1 VVPPF
6 SRSKT
11 AVLRFGLPVAFAL
24 LVAVVYADP
33 LFARRSF
40 VGRDLVAYGLPTE
53 KATHDAWSRG
63 TLPVWNDD
71 VSGGRPLMP
80 NPNTGVLYPLR
91 PLLALLPFPA
101 AMRLMPVLHWIVSAW
116 GMIALV
122 SVLGGS
128 RAAGWVAAGTYAFS
142 GVLVS
147 EVFYIP
153 LQAGAALQPW
163 ALWALARR
171 SEPGRR
177 ALGLGVV
184 YGLMLL
190 AGDAISIV
198 VALLAA
204 AIWILVELPA
214 AERRG
219 AAASAAAGLLLAGL
233 LAAPQLWA
241 TAGVV
246 PETRRAVS
254 GISIGE
260 SLAFCL
266 QPWRLAE
273 LVVPFPFGET
283 WTLDPARNW
292 GAGIVR
298 TFFPTL
304 FCGAFALLAF
314 AAGGS
319 GRGVRFC
326 RVLALVAAL
335 LAASGL
341 LAPPGLR
348 ALPSPLPLRYPE
360 KLVVGLT
367 LALAVQAGLGFD
379 RIAVAPKRAARWAMA
394 VAGGLAVLA
403 AAATLLSRGPA
414 RTQLPSAIAEAGLIW
429 AATSGAL
436 GILGPGWAARRMLAA
451 GVLGVLPLLATRRL
465 ALTDRDDA
473 VFPPTAFARAL
484 QRRDPDERYR
494 AVDASRYRAP
504 SPLEDAAR
512 GANPEGT
519 AFARRSWY
527 FQTPVLWHRGTVFN
541 SDLDVGDFSRIES
554 LRRVSAF
561 AAADPSG
568 SALFAS
574 ASLRHAVRYRDQA
587 PLPGFTRFG
596 GDALQ
601 DWDENPSGLPDVRLV
616 SGWREV
622 SDAVAALGVL
632 PALAAGEVVIET
644 GRSASGQAAQGS
656 VKILEKTPE
665 RLELTANAP
674 EAGWLFVLRG
684 FWRFRDVRVD
694 GRAVEPVPAQ
704 LAFSAI
710 PIPAGAHRVA
720 WRENVPGMPLSWS
733 GPVIFAAAAAV
744 LARRRRSA

>member
-1 VVPPF
+1 VVAPF
-6 SRSKT
+6 SPSKT
-11 AVLRFGLPVAFAL
+11 ALLRFGVPAAFVL

-33 LFARRSF
+33 LLTRRSF
-40 VGRDLVAYGLPTE
+40 TGRDLVAYGLPTE

-91 PLLALLPFPA
+91 PLLALFPFPA

-147 EVFYIP
+147 QVFYIP

-163 ALWALARR
+163 ALWALARP
-171 SEPGRR
+171 SEPGRK
-177 ALGLGVV
+177 ALGIGAV
-184 YGLMLL
+184 YGVMLL
-190 AGDAISIV
+190 AGDAVSIV

-204 AIWILVELPA
+204 AIWILSELPA
-214 AERRG
+214 AERR
-219 AAASAAAGLLLAGL
+219 AAFGTAAAGLVLAAL

-266 QPWRLAE
+266 QPWRLLE

-283 WTLDPARNW
+283 WTLDPGRNW

-314 AAGGS
+314 AAGGTS
-319 GRGVRFC
+319 RGVRFC
-326 RVLALVAAL
+326 RMLALCSAL
-335 LAASGL
+335 LAGAGL
-341 LAPPGLR
+341 LATSGLR

-367 LALAVQAGLGFD
+367 LALATQAGLAFD
-379 RIAVAPKRAARWAMA
+379 RIADAPRRAARAAMA
-394 VAGGLAVLA
+394 AAGGLAVLA
-403 AAATLLSRGPA
+403 AAAILLPRGPA
-414 RTQLPSAIAEAGLIW
+414 RTQLPPALAEAGLMW

-436 GILGPGWAARRMLAA
+436 GILGPGFSMRRALAA

-484 QRRDPDERYR
+484 QRRDPGGRYR

-504 SPLEDAAR
+504 SPLENAAA

-519 AFARRSWY
+519 AYIRRSWY

-568 SALFAS
+568 SAFFTS
-574 ASLRHAVRYRDQA
+574 ASLRHAIRYRDQA
-587 PLPGFTRFG
+587 PLPGFVRFG

-601 DWDENPSGLPDVRLV
+601 DWDENPAALLDVRLV
-616 SGWREV
+616 GGWREV
-622 SDAVAALGVL
+622 PDAVAALGLL
-632 PALAAGEVVIET
+632 PALAAGEVVLET
-644 GRSASGQAAQGS
+644 GRTATGRGAPGS
-656 VKILEKTPE
+656 VNVTARTPE
-665 RLELTANAP
+665 RLELTVDAP

-684 FWRFRDVRVD
+684 FWRFRDVNLD

-710 PIPAGAHRVA
+710 PIPAGVHRVA
-720 WRENVPGMPLSWS
+720 WSERVPGMPLSWS
-733 GPVIFAAAAAV
+733 GPAIFAAAAAV
-744 LARRRRSA
+744 LARRRRA